1 MPANIWPCAFWKAPI
16 EKPVT
21 VTDQGPGDILIL
33 QNRRDHATSWDS
45 GQGLRKVL
53 GDRAAFVGVDNG
65 GHYVYNEGSACAD
78 GATVDFLNTGRL
90 PDKDVFC
97 TDVKQG

>member
-1 MPANIWPCAFWKAPI
+1 M
-16 EKPVT
+16 
-21 VTDQGPGDILIL
+21 TDKGSGDILIL

-65 GHYVYNEGSACAD
+65 GHYVYDAGSACAD
-78 GATVDFLNTGRL
+78 GATIDFLITGQL
-90 PDKDVFC
+90 PDQDIFC
-97 TDVKQG
+97 SDVKQG